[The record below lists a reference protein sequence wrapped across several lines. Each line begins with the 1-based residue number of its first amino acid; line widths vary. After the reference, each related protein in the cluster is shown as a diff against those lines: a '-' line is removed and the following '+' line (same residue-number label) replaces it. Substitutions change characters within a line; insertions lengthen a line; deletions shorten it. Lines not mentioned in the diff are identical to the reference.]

1 MACLEGLTY
10 RSDVTRGL
18 NENRQGLPTYSG
30 SAAGLHEWKFK
41 VLTKVKAL
49 EQIEDDQMRESKL
62 VELASKVVDALCDEA
77 LKIAIDI
84 GVDEVAAVGGITTLV
99 AAIESHVSQFKDDEA
114 QELFAIG
121 SKADGELSRQRNES
135 MVSYI
140 TRRKR
145 WVIRLTDLDSNTRVS
160 DNILA
165 SCLLDCARLS
175 ESEKLMIKTA
185 CGNRMNFEEIAAT
198 LRRQH
203 PKIQDRGDRTQQTER
218 RAFKPWQDGGA
229 SKPGGFPPRKPW
241 KPAF

>member
-10 RSDVTRGL
+10 RSDLTRGL
-18 NENRQGLPTYSG
+18 NENRRGLPTYSG
-30 SAAGLHEWKFK
+30 SPAGPHAWKFK

-84 GVDEVAAVGGITTLV
+84 SVDDIAVVGGINTLV
-99 AAIESHVSQFKDDEA
+99 TAIENHVLQFKDDEA

-140 TRRKR
+140 TRGKR
-145 WVIRLTDLDSNTRVS
+145 WVIRLSDLDSNTRMS
-160 DNILA
+160 DSILA
-165 SCLLDCARLS
+165 SYLLDSTGLS

-185 CGNRMNFEEIAAT
+185 SGSRMNFEEIAAT
-198 LRRQH
+198 LRSSPNDKR
-203 PKIQDRGDRTQQTER
+203 
-218 RAFKPWQDGGA
+218 
-229 SKPGGFPPRKPW
+229 
-241 KPAF
+241 

>member
-10 RSDVTRGL
+10 RSDVARGL

-49 EQIEDDQMRESKL
+49 EQIEDDVIRESKL

-84 GVDEVAAVGGITTLV
+84 GVDDIAAIGGIIHLV
-99 AAIESHVSQFKDDEA
+99 TAIEDHVSQFKDDEA

-121 SKADGELSRQRNES
+121 SKTDGELSRQRGES

-145 WVIRLTDLDSNTRVS
+145 CVLRLTDVDSNTKVS
-160 DNILA
+160 NKILA
-165 SCLLDCARLS
+165 
-175 ESEKLMIKTA
+175 
-185 CGNRMNFEEIAAT
+185 
-198 LRRQH
+198 
-203 PKIQDRGDRTQQTER
+203 
-218 RAFKPWQDGGA
+218 
-229 SKPGGFPPRKPW
+229 
-241 KPAF
+241 

>member
-10 RSDVTRGL
+10 RSDVARGL
-18 NENRQGLPTYSG
+18 NDNRQGLPTYSG
-30 SAAGLHEWKFK
+30 SAARHHEWKFK

-49 EQIEDDQMRESKL
+49 QQIEDDVIRESQF

-84 GVDEVAAVGGITTLV
+84 GVDDIAAIGGINTLV
-99 AAIESHVSQFKDDEA
+99 TAIEDHVSQFKDDEA

-121 SKADGELSRQRNES
+121 SKTDGELSRQRGES
-135 MVSYI
+135 MLSYI
-140 TRRKR
+140 ARRER
-145 WVIRLTDLDSNTRVS
+145 WVLRLKDLDSNTKVS

-165 SCLLDCARLS
+165 SDLMGCAGLN

-185 CGNRMNFEEIAAT
+185 CGNRMNFDDIAAT

-203 PKIQDRGDRTQQTER
+203 PRI
-218 RAFKPWQDGGA
+218 
-229 SKPGGFPPRKPW
+229 
-241 KPAF
+241 